1 MTRIDDVR
9 LISELLTT
17 AEQEARAA
25 GDEQPGA
32 EHLLLAATITG
43 DDTARIALARWDA
56 SPDRIRAAIEAVH
69 AQALASI
76 GLPGSS
82 RAPISAAP
90 AGVYRSDANAQRVF
104 TRAGELAR
112 KRRPKGLRTAHVVL
126 AVAELEEGTA
136 RRVLRELG
144 ISPDALTEAANAA
157 LQEGGEASGPTA
169 AEADTRAV

>member
-32 EHLLLAATITG
+32 EHLLLAACITG
-43 DDTARIALARWDA
+43 DDTARVALERWDA
-56 SPDRIRAAIEAVH
+56 SPDRIRAAIESVH

-76 GLPGSS
+76 GLPGASS
-82 RAPISAAP
+82 APITAQP
-90 AGVYRSDANAQRVF
+90 TGVYRSDANAQRVF

-112 KRRPKGLRTAHVVL
+112 RRRPKGSSYGARP
-126 AVAELEEGTA
+126 A
-136 RRVLRELG
+136 RRRRARGGHGTSRAPRARHLTRRVDGGRERRPSG
-144 ISPDALTEAANAA
+144 RRSIRADGLTC
-157 LQEGGEASGPTA
+157 PPP
-169 AEADTRAV
+169 

>member
-17 AEQEARAA
+17 AEREARSA

-32 EHLLLAATITG
+32 EHLLLAASMTG
-43 DDTARIALARWDA
+43 DDTARHALARWDA
-56 SPDRIRAAIEAVH
+56 GPDRIRAAIEAVH
-69 AQALASI
+69 AHALATV

-82 RAPISAAP
+82 AAPISTPAA
-90 AGVYRSDANAQRVF
+90 GLYRSDANAQRVF

-112 KRRPKGLRTAHVVL
+112 KRRPKGLRTAHVLL

-136 RRVLRELG
+136 RRVLRELR

-157 LQEGGEASGPTA
+157 LHESDGASQPTA
-169 AEADTRAV
+169 

>member
-9 LISELLTT
+9 LISALLTT
-17 AEQEARAA
+17 AEREARAA

-32 EHLLLAATITG
+32 EHLLLAASMAG
-43 DDTARIALARWDA
+43 DDTARSALARWDA
-56 SPDRIRAAIEAVH
+56 GPDRIRSAIEAVH
-69 AQALASI
+69 AQALATV

-82 RAPISAAP
+82 GAPITTPP
-90 AGVYRSDANAQRVF
+90 AGVYRTDANAQRVF

-112 KRRPKGLRTAHVVL
+112 KRRPKGLRTAHILL

-157 LQEGGEASGPTA
+157 LQEGNGTSESKA
-169 AEADTRAV
+169 